1 MLFTWAAAAGTP
13 ALLVTSFLPGTRAD
27 LLLPRLVGEQRARLG
42 TALGRLAADLGG
54 MPLLRRGPFLDGDL
68 AIGVFPGPDDLP
80 GWVAAHL
87 GAFTHWSERQ
97 RTGLRRVAGSAQALL
112 DGVTR
117 ACLVHSDFNPKNL
130 LVDPET
136 LEVTGLVDWEFARM
150 ADPLLAWALPLELPV
165 DALAFVI
172 AHEMAHHD
180 LLHFSPAMVSTTWLG
195 HQARLESQADALG
208 LRLML
213 AAGFDG
219 KGALEAL
226 DPAAWGPEPVRP
238 AWKPW
243 REHPPMPERHQAIQA
258 LLGGVAA

>member
-1 MLFTWAAAAGTP
+1 MQH
-13 ALLVTSFLPGTRAD
+13 LLVELTERLFDGATAQGFD
-27 LLLPRLVGEQRARLG
+27 QRLVAKHPIDTGPQSERARILATRLNTVRDG
-42 TALGRLAADLGG
+42 PPKNALVVWAPSYAAITK
-54 MPLLRRGPFLDGDL
+54 RGPWVYVSSGL
-68 AIGVFPGPDDLP
+68 A
-80 GWVAAHL
+80 
-87 GAFTHWSERQ
+87 ER
-97 RTGLRRVAGSAQALL
+97 L
-112 DGVTR
+112 
-117 ACLVHSDFNPKNL
+117 SD
-130 LVDPET
+130 
-136 LEVTGLVDWEFARM
+136 
-150 ADPLLAWALPLELPV
+150 

-258 LLGGVAA
+258 LLRGVAA